1 MAYEVELCYNYYSNR
16 GDIVM
21 YLESVPVLS
30 AQVGGG
36 HDSCRFR
43 FEKRGVA

>member
-1 MAYEVELCYNYYSNR
+1 VAYEVELCYNYYSNR

-36 HDSCRFR
+36 HVFVGLSLRK
-43 FEKRGVA
+43 EE